1 MIIESFV
8 FFSFC
13 KSNPI
18 PCFSPLIPTPQ
29 ESFLDFCF
37 LLSRNV
43 RSRWSW
49 SCWKQT
55 YFQVFKNHKPT
66 MTERNMLGREVCFCG
81 CQVGKKRWRKA
92 ERKKFFQKRAGPL
105 GNWAGGVFFHSSAAR
120 SRLSRE
126 WAAWEA
132 KELRQGCWY
141 PRQAQK
147 PWSTCIQGI
156 V

>member
-1 MIIESFV
+1 MLLWMPSGQKKVKES
-8 FFSFC
+8 
-13 KSNPI
+13 
-18 PCFSPLIPTPQ
+18 
-29 ESFLDFCF
+29 
-37 LLSRNV
+37 
-43 RSRWSW
+43 
-49 SCWKQT
+49 
-55 YFQVFKNHKPT
+55 
-66 MTERNMLGREVCFCG
+66 
-81 CQVGKKRWRKA
+81 
-92 ERKKFFQKRAGPL
+92 RKKKFLPDSEEKRAGPL

-156 V
+156 F